1 LEEKDPSDLLEQQP
15 KSPNPPIKQSSWKKL
30 SLWSLVFAVCS
41 LVIAFHEVIPDIIE
55 YLTRFDIRA
64 RCYLSNFFSLVFY
77 VVGLNFL
84 RIKFITKHPLI
95 GKFFLLLGAILTA
108 FGPYL
113 FAKVIDLKAERYSHL
128 VFLAAAIYG
137 SVGYA
142 DRSRILWSLA
152 LLLLGVGFG
161 IEVTYYEGRY
171 VFVMPEPYKFVFL
184 GLILILLSFVFDIYR
199 QLQTFISQTC
209 ICGVFYFLM
218 ALLILS
224 TQGTAQERCYSL
236 ACFSVLFY
244 AIGLNAARIKF
255 ISNHPSGRRIP
266 LFLGSICAIL
276 SLLQFGRIT
285 ELQIYNLIFLA
296 AAIYGGV
303 GYMGR
308 SKTLWSS
315 ALLFLGIG
323 LGLRW
328 TYSNGDYI
336 FGISK
341 PCNFVLLGLLLIF
354 LFSIFN
360 FHKQTQIFAKSTL
373 FFGLFYLFM
382 ALWSLSICGT
392 HDSNSNSDLLFFGIV
407 FGGVA
412 LLSLYLGIKYD
423 IVLAQWFGGIFF
435 YINLLTK
442 YFEHFWNSYHK
453 SIFFAIL
460 GLFFLII
467 TLTVGKFSQIS
478 SKLKKFSSRCKKRSK
493 E

>member
-1 LEEKDPSDLLEQQP
+1 MENKEEEVLEDAFGEEKDPSDLLEQQP
-15 KSPNPPIKQSSWKKL
+15 KSPNPPIKQSRWKKL

-41 LVIAFHEVIPDIIE
+41 LVITFHEVIPDIIE

-108 FGPYL
+108 FGLYL
-113 FAKVIDLKAERYSHL
+113 FAQVIDLKAERYSHL

-137 SVGYA
+137 GVGYMG
-142 DRSRILWSLA
+142 RSQTLWSLA
-152 LLLLGVGFG
+152 LLLLGVGF
-161 IEVTYYEGRY
+161 
-171 VFVMPEPYKFVFL
+171 
-184 GLILILLSFVFDIYR
+184 
-199 QLQTFISQTC
+199 
-209 ICGVFYFLM
+209 
-218 ALLILS
+218 
-224 TQGTAQERCYSL
+224 
-236 ACFSVLFY
+236 
-244 AIGLNAARIKF
+244 
-255 ISNHPSGRRIP
+255 
-266 LFLGSICAIL
+266 
-276 SLLQFGRIT
+276 
-285 ELQIYNLIFLA
+285 
-296 AAIYGGV
+296 
-303 GYMGR
+303 
-308 SKTLWSS
+308 
-315 ALLFLGIG
+315 
-323 LGLRW
+323 GLRW

-423 IVLAQWFGGIFF
+423 IVFAQWLGGIFF

-478 SKLKKFSSRCKKRSK
+478 SKLKEFSSRYKKRSK